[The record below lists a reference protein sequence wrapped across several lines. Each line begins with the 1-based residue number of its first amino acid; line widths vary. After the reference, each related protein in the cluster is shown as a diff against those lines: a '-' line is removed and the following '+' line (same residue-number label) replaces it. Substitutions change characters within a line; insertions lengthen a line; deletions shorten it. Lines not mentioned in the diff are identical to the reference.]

1 MYGMQSPTHAWGRAM
16 HEPTVPVRLHA
27 PQIGRLGIPDRDAAH
42 TLQRQRL
49 YNSQTIS
56 LFIPLSVASYVAN

>member
-1 MYGMQSPTHAWGRAM
+1 MYGTRSRTHACALAM
-16 HEPTVPVRLHA
+16 HTPAVPARLHA

-56 LFIPLSVASYVAN
+56 LFIPLSVASSVAN